1 MSETVQNRFQPIKA
15 LFQHSAIYAL
25 STSIQR
31 LQGLLLLPFYT
42 SFTYIPSRSEFGNY
56 VLVYMFIAFM
66 NFFYLY
72 GMDSALLRYFFM
84 GKHDRRTVFSTTFLF
99 LVATSVTTTILI
111 VLASPWIA
119 EFILSNA
126 ALALYFK
133 LAAIILLFDSLLN
146 LPYLI
151 LRAEEK
157 PIQFTAYRTFRFV
170 LEFSLNLLFVI
181 YLRKGVL
188 GILYA
193 NILAAVINF
202 VVMLPVVFRYLNI
215 RFNWSLAQEM
225 LRFGL
230 PFIPNGIAYMT
241 IELVDRLLVE
251 KILGRDAV
259 GLYSANYKFG
269 TIILLLVVAFRNAWQ
284 PFFLKVA
291 NQPNARQLYSRVLT
305 YFALGGGL
313 IVGGG
318 ALFFP
323 AILTTY
329 YFNKF
334 YLLGPHY
341 WEGIPIIPII
351 LLSYFFYGVYVIL
364 TPGFYI
370 QKKSQYM
377 VLFTGSAALVN
388 IGANLILLP
397 KLGIYGAAIAT
408 LLSYFTM
415 AATIF
420 LVTERIYPIPVEWKR
435 VGIAVALMVALIG
448 MSYWDAMHFW
458 WRVGIFVATG
468 IAAFYIVLLPEERQ
482 AARRLLQRRKSGA
495 IP

>member
-1 MSETVQNRFQPIKA
+1 MNSVVNKGWGSIKA

-84 GKHDRRTVFSTTFLF
+84 GKADRRTVFSTTFLF
-99 LVATSVTTTILI
+99 LLVTSLVTTGIIIL
-111 VLASPWIA
+111 LSPQIA
-119 EFILSNA
+119 AFILSDTR
-126 ALALYFK
+126 LGYYFK

-157 PIQFTAYRTFRFV
+157 PLQFTAYRTFRFF
-170 LEFSLNLLFVI
+170 LEFSLNLLLVI
-181 YLRKGVL
+181 YWRMGVL

-202 VVMLPVVFRYLNI
+202 VVMLPVVWRYL
-215 RFNWSLAQEM
+215 RWSVQWSLAKEM
-225 LRFGL
+225 LQFGL

-269 TIILLLVVAFRNAWQ
+269 TVVLLMVIAFRNAWQ

-291 NQPNARQLYSRVLT
+291 QQPNARQLYARVLS
-305 YFALGGGL
+305 YFVVGGGM

-318 ALFFP
+318 AMFFQT
-323 AILTTY
+323 ILTTH
-329 YFNKF
+329 YFGKF
-334 YLLGPHY
+334 YLLGPNY

-351 LLSYFFYGVYVIL
+351 LFSYFFYGIYVIL

-370 QKKSQYM
+370 QKKSQLM
-377 VLFTGSAALVN
+377 IIFTGSAAMVN
-388 IGANLILLP
+388 VVANWLLLP
-397 KLGIYGAAIAT
+397 IWHIYGAAAAT
-408 LLSYFTM
+408 LFSYLTMAVTIYFT
-415 AATIF
+415 TY
-420 LVTERIYPIPVEWKR
+420 RIYPIPVEWKR
-435 VGIAVALMVALIG
+435 VSIAFIGVFFLIVLSYIEALTLLMRLA
-448 MSYWDAMHFW
+448 
-458 WRVGIFVATG
+458 IFLATG
-468 IAAFYIVLLPEERQ
+468 ILAYYFLLYPEERR
-482 AARRLLQRRKSGA
+482 ALRRMVQQKV
-495 IP
+495 

>member
-1 MSETVQNRFQPIKA
+1 MSGTAHRGLRPIKA

-84 GKHDRRTVFSTTFLF
+84 GKADRRTVFSTTFLF
-99 LVATSVTTTILI
+99 LLTTSLITTGLI
-111 VLASPWIA
+111 IAFSPRIA
-119 EFILSNA
+119 AFILSDEQ
-126 ALALYFK
+126 LAYYFQ

-157 PIQFTAYRTFRFV
+157 PLQFTAYRTFRFL
-170 LEFSLNLLFVI
+170 LEFSLNLLLVI
-181 YLRKGVL
+181 HLRMGVL

-202 VVMLPVVFRYLNI
+202 VVMVPVVLRYLQW
-215 RFNWSLAQEM
+215 RVQWPLAREM

-269 TIILLLVVAFRNAWQ
+269 TVLLLLVIAFRNAWQ

-291 NQPNARQLYSRVLT
+291 QQPDARQLYARVLS
-305 YFALGGGL
+305 YFVIGGSL
-313 IVGGG
+313 IVGAG
-318 ALFFP
+318 ALFFKTL
-323 AILTTY
+323 LTTHY
-329 YFNKF
+329 LGKF
-334 YLLGPHY
+334 YLLGPNY

-351 LLSYFFYGVYVIL
+351 LLSYFFYGIYVIL

-370 QKKSQYM
+370 QKKSQLM
-377 VLFTGSAALVN
+377 IIFTGSAALVN
-388 IGANLILLP
+388 VTANWFLLP
-397 KLGIYGAAIAT
+397 IWNIYGAAAAT
-408 LLSYFTM
+408 LLSYLTM
-415 AATIF
+415 ATTIYFATH
-420 LVTERIYPIPVEWKR
+420 RIYPIPVEWRR
-435 VGIAVALMVALIG
+435 VVLAFIGVLFLILLSYIEALGVITRLA
-448 MSYWDAMHFW
+448 
-458 WRVGIFVATG
+458 IFVASAL
-468 IAAFYIVLLPEERQ
+468 AAFSFFLSPEERPGVI
-482 AARRLLQRRKSGA
+482 ALFRRKR
-495 IP
+495 

>member
-1 MSETVQNRFQPIKA
+1 MNSSPQNGFRPIKA

-84 GKHDRRTVFSTTFLF
+84 GKNDRRTVFSTTFLF
-99 LVATSVTTTILI
+99 LLTTSITTTLLI
-111 VLASPWIA
+111 ILASPWIA
-119 EFILSNA
+119 QFILSDA

-157 PIQFTAYRTFRFV
+157 PIQFTVYRTFRFA

-193 NILAAVINF
+193 NIVAAVINF
-202 VVMLPVVFRYLNI
+202 VVMLPVVFRYLRI
-215 RFNWSLAQEM
+215 QINWALAREM

-291 NQPNARQLYSRVLT
+291 QQPNARHLYARVLT
-305 YFALGGGL
+305 YFTVWGGL

-318 ALFFP
+318 ALFFKT
-323 AILTTY
+323 ILTTHY
-329 YFNKF
+329 LNKF
-334 YLLGPHY
+334 YLLGPNY

-351 LLSYFFYGVYVIL
+351 LLSYFFYGIYVIL

-377 VLFTGSAALVN
+377 VIFTGSAAVVN
-388 IGANLILLP
+388 ILANIVFLP
-397 KLGIYGAAIAT
+397 RIGIYGAAIAT
-408 LLSYFTM
+408 LFSYLTM
-415 AATIF
+415 AITIF
-420 LVTERIYPIPVEWKR
+420 VATERIYPIPVEWKR
-435 VGIAVALMVALIG
+435 VGLAFLLVLGLVFLA
-448 MSYWDAMHFW
+448 YWNDLHFW
-458 WRVGIFVATG
+458 WRVGIY
-468 IAAFYIVLLPEERQ
+468 IASAAYALYFILLPEERKS
-482 AARRLLQRRKSGA
+482 LLGIFQHRKSGA
-495 IP
+495 IS